1 MARNPER
8 AERPAQDSNSPDVHD
23 EIPALAKEKALA
35 EENLRRAREIS
46 AHARR
51 SPVGPLGRTALL
63 IGLLALAGLLFV
75 WLLLVI

>member
-1 MARNPER
+1 MATTKR
-8 AERPAQDSNSPDVHD
+8 AEGPAQDSNTPDVRD

-35 EENLRRAREIS
+35 DENLRRARQIS

-63 IGLLALAGLLFV
+63 IGLMALAGVLVV
-75 WLLLVI
+75 WLLLTI